1 MPQRA
6 ASRQRKGQWRRC
18 PLRCPLILLKKS
30 SWVRNV
36 ATYLNGL
43 GVFPLPVP
51 EVENLILLPEVRS
64 AIAQLEGFGGAELDQ
79 QLTKLKAAIFA
90 TLQSQA
96 AIADVVV
103 RFCHA
108 VLPTVQAI

>member
-1 MPQRA
+1 
-6 ASRQRKGQWRRC
+6 
-18 PLRCPLILLKKS
+18 
-30 SWVRNV
+30 V

-79 QLTKLKAAIFA
+79 
-90 TLQSQA
+90 
-96 AIADVVV
+96 
-103 RFCHA
+103 
-108 VLPTVQAI
+108 